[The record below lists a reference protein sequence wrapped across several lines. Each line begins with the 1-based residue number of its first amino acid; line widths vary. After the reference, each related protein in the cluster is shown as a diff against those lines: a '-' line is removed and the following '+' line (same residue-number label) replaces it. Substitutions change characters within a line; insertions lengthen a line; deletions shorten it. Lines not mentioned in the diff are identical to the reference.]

1 MKYKK
6 LIPRAAAVLLGVML
20 ITFGTFGVLAD
31 NDDQSSANPESSQ
44 SEQVD
49 PVTEAP
55 QPETE
60 EPQTEPQPET
70 EAPQPETEA
79 PQPET
84 EKPEEPKTEHVE
96 TETNYEEPYYYI
108 NNGGD
113 SNTDATQLLN
123 APTVPKTVSKKT
135 YSTNYAFGAASWICA
150 GIGIVVILA
159 VAISTKAS
167 GRKNGGMYDRFP
179 NR

>member
-20 ITFGTFGVLAD
+20 ITFGTIGVLAD

-55 QPETE
+55 QPETV

-70 EAPQPETEA
+70 EAPQPV
-79 PQPET
+79 T

-96 TETNYEEPYYYI
+96 TETNYEEPFYYI

>member
-60 EPQTEPQPET
+60 EPQT
-70 EAPQPETEA
+70 
-79 PQPET
+79 
-84 EKPEEPKTEHVE
+84 
-96 TETNYEEPYYYI
+96 
-108 NNGGD
+108 
-113 SNTDATQLLN
+113 
-123 APTVPKTVSKKT
+123 
-135 YSTNYAFGAASWICA
+135 
-150 GIGIVVILA
+150 
-159 VAISTKAS
+159 
-167 GRKNGGMYDRFP
+167 
-179 NR
+179 